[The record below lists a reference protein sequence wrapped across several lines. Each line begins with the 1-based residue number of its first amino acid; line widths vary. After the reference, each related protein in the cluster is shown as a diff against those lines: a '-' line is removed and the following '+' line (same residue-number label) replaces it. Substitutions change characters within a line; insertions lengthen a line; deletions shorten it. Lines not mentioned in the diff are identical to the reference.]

1 MNKRIHGIAGALIA
15 ALALLSSACTVS
27 SGQQGDPAAR
37 AASMDADI
45 DRALSQLTQQA
56 RGSDQLVASA
66 KGVLVFPTVLS
77 AGLGIGGSHGLGG
90 LRRDGKTVRH
100 YRMTAASVGLL
111 AGARSKTV
119 VYLFMTD
126 EALRNFEASSGWTV
140 GADASVTLLTVGAN
154 AQIDTQS
161 AQQPVVGF
169 VLTNAGLMGNLSMDG
184 TRIAPTTL

>member
-56 RGSDQLVASA
+56 RGSDQLVATA

-126 EALRNFEASSGWTV
+126 ESLRNFEASSGWTV

>member
-1 MNKRIHGIAGALIA
+1 MKMPTLGIAVALIGT
-15 ALALLSSACTVS
+15 LAVVSTACTIS
-27 SGQQGDPAAR
+27 GGQQGDTASRVAA
-37 AASMDADI
+37 MDADI
-45 DRALSQLTQQA
+45 DRALSQLSQQA
-56 RGSDQLVASA
+56 AGSGQLVATA
-66 KGVLVFPTVLS
+66 KGLLVFPAVLS
-77 AGLGIGGSHGLGG
+77 AGFMVGGSHGLGG

-119 VYLFMTD
+119 IYLFMTD
-126 EALRNFEASSGWTV
+126 EALRNFESSSGWTV
-140 GADASVTLLTVGAN
+140 GADASVTVLTVGAN

-161 AQQPVVGF
+161 AQQPVIGF